1 MKMEDHEASSLVH
14 SRSHFWANIMMK
26 RFVSLMVLAIAASG
40 NPVWAT
46 SWGVDDLPDL
56 TGGVVPVVQY
66 KQLDPFSGN
75 DILTSVSEVEYT
87 VTVKNQTGDPLI
99 ADSLI
104 LVVDSVREISGKEIS
119 NRVGIEGSD
128 GMTED
133 GKHFFRIPSTGPE
146 LSPYGESEAVTIRV
160 TNPDFLRFYPPGVR
174 VRGIRRSSE
183 KAVKDLLET
192 LVQKGLLSP
201 EDAIR
206 ALKTPSSGSP

>member
-1 MKMEDHEASSLVH
+1 MKPPLGFTLGLTVVQQ
-14 SRSHFWANIMMK
+14 ILMMK
-26 RFVSLMVLAIAASG
+26 HLVSLLVLAIATSG

-46 SWGVDDLPDL
+46 SSGVDDLPDL

-87 VTVKNQTGDPLI
+87 VKVKNQTGDPLI
-99 ADSLI
+99 SDSLV

-119 NRVGIEGSD
+119 NRVRIEGSD

-133 GKHFFRIPSTGPE
+133 GKPFFRIPSTGPE
-146 LSPYGESEAVTIRV
+146 LSPYAESEAVTIRV
-160 TNPDFLRFYPPGVR
+160 MNPDFLRFYPPGVR

-183 KAVKDLLET
+183 KAVKDLLDT
-192 LVQKGLLSP
+192 LVEKGLLSP
-201 EDAIR
+201 EDAMR
-206 ALKTPSSGSP
+206 ALESPSPGSP

>member
-1 MKMEDHEASSLVH
+1 MKPPRRFIPGFIFVPTLM
-14 SRSHFWANIMMK
+14 MMK
-26 RFVSLMVLAIAASG
+26 HLVLLTVLAIATSG
-40 NPVWAT
+40 NSVWAM
-46 SWGVDDLPDL
+46 SSGVDDLPDL

-87 VTVKNQTGDPLI
+87 VKVKNQTGDPLI
-99 ADSLI
+99 ADSLV
-104 LVVDSVREISGKEIS
+104 LVVDSVREISGKEII
-119 NRVGIEGSD
+119 NRVKIEGFD

-133 GKHFFRIPSTGPE
+133 GKPFFRVPSTGPE

-174 VRGIRRSSE
+174 VRGIRRSSG

-192 LVQKGLLSP
+192 LVQKGMLSP
-201 EDAIR
+201 EDARR
-206 ALKTPSSGSP
+206 ALESPSSGSP

>member
-1 MKMEDHEASSLVH
+1 M
-14 SRSHFWANIMMK
+14 MMK
-26 RFVSLMVLAIAASG
+26 HFVLLLIMAV
-40 NPVWAT
+40 AT
-46 SWGVDDLPDL
+46 SWNFVLATSSGVDDLPDL

-87 VTVKNQTGDPLI
+87 VKVKNQTGQPLI
-99 ADSLI
+99 ADSLV
-104 LVVDSVREISGKEIS
+104 LVVDSVLEISGKEII
-119 NRVGIEGSD
+119 NRVRIEGSD
-128 GMTED
+128 GVTQD
-133 GKHFFRIPSTGPE
+133 GKPFFRIPSTGPE

-183 KAVKDLLET
+183 KAVKDLLDT

-201 EDAIR
+201 EDAMR
-206 ALKTPSSGSP
+206 ALESPPSGSP